1 MSFKVGD
8 WVVRKVE
15 QQCGFWTR
23 GAKPQRVVE
32 VSPSGHCLTLSGDG
46 AGVTWD
52 ADFFNLVSKSHSD
65 ADLAMAL
72 QLADL
77 LGQDYAQATFNSHDL
92 CVMAR
97 EDWRVPEAEW
107 LRDQVE
113 RELLNRGAR

>member
-32 VSPSGHCLTLSGDG
+32 VSPSGHSLTLSGDG

-72 QLADL
+72 QLAKL
-77 LGQDYAQATFNSHDL
+77 VERDYVRAAVNTHGV
-92 CVMAR
+92 CVVTAF
-97 EDWRVPEAEW
+97 DWNNPDADW
-107 LRDQVE
+107 LREQVMQ
-113 RELLNRGAR
+113 ELLNRGAR

>member
-8 WVVRKVE
+8 WVVRKAEWPCFLGDMPLQVSE
-15 QQCGFWTR
+15 MSITGHLLGFAQETNDVP
-23 GAKPQRVVE
+23 G
-32 VSPSGHCLTLSGDG
+32 
-46 AGVTWD
+46 WD
-52 ADFFNLVSKSHSD
+52 ADKFELVVNTPHSD